1 MTKDMK
7 KILNIL
13 VILATLVSLA
23 SCAKWL
29 DVNTDPDNPNN
40 ESATCENRL
49 PWIQYYYGY
58 AWGTENTRGSAIAQ
72 MVTNTSRTAALGL
85 QANWN
90 PAQGIAT
97 TVYQNWFLGAACN
110 IQDLINKSKE
120 TESTHYEAAA
130 LVMKAMGFIMMADL
144 YGEMPYHEAVGA
156 DFTPPYDNGD
166 VIYEGCLE
174 DLDRAIEL
182 FSAPQGSAAVSLAA
196 GDLWCEGNPSKW
208 IKLAYGLKARWL
220 NNMSKMSGFDPQAVL
235 DAIAKAPQSTAENI
249 LMHHQNV
256 ETAGTCSTVGDAYGP
271 NVTYD
276 SFAWGT
282 GQRMNR
288 FYVNLLTDFKGTG
301 VEDPRADKLLP
312 FSMYKVTLKDDGTI
326 NTYEWLR
333 DAGVNQYTADEGWV
347 TNRFVGGNLNAYLA
361 PVQIGKDKECY
372 YMVKDIKKYYKDVD
386 AFKAVFEKYY
396 LPSQYT
402 LTEYETGYQLK
413 KSFDP
418 NTLDTTEKKY
428 DKPEDDP
435 TKNPVISVVYH
446 PGCMFVQDNNPL
458 YVEDIKYVQVRSDG
472 IFETAGLAAN
482 DMNCY
487 YSGAS
492 AYTRQVGFVQGT
504 GAFYTRI
511 TSDSYIMTYTEMCFI
526 KAEVLFNKGDK
537 AGAYSAYIE
546 GIKSHFQLLNAKLT
560 AWMADGCGTT
570 ARGFDVSF
578 AYSPIPQADID
589 AYMASAAVVQSS
601 AALTLSDI
609 MLQKYIAMG
618 PDYQKYNDVRKYNY
632 YMPNP
637 KYNNEVVYTGMMD
650 PAYRTGSSSSF
661 DPSPSSRR
669 HFVRRWQHSTHETN
683 YNNSEVTASYAQYGL
698 DSPLDNTIWTIP
710 VFWDVE

>member
-7 KILNIL
+7 KILNIF

-110 IQDLINKSKE
+110 IQDLIKKSQE

-144 YGEMPYHEAVGA
+144 YGEMPYTEAVSA

-166 VIYEGCLE
+166 VIYEGCLA

-182 FSAPQGSAAVSLAA
+182 FSAPQGAAAVSLAA
-196 GDLWCEGNPSKW
+196 GDLWCEGNPQKW

-235 DAIAKAPQSTAENI
+235 DAIAKAPQSTSENI

-256 ETAGTCSTVGDAYGP
+256 ETAGTCFTVGDAYGP

-282 GQRMNR
+282 GQRMTR
-288 FYVNLLTDFKGTG
+288 YYVNLLTNFKGTG

-312 FSMYKVTLKDDGTI
+312 SAMYKVTLKDDGTI
-326 NTYEWLR
+326 ATYEWLR
-333 DAGVNQYTADEGWV
+333 DAGVDAYDPDEGWKIE
-347 TNRFVGGNLNAYLA
+347 RFVGGNLNGYLS
-361 PVQIGKDKECY
+361 PVTVGNDKECY
-372 YMVKDIKKYYKDVD
+372 YKKADIEKYYTDGIEG
-386 AFKAVFEKYY
+386 FKAMIEKYY
-396 LPSQYT
+396 LPSQVTVTVHAKDTYT
-402 LTEYETGYQLK
+402 PK
-413 KSFDP
+413 KGFDP
-418 NTLDTTEKKY
+418 NKVDA
-428 DKPEDDP
+428 DAKPIDDE
-435 TKNPVISVVYH
+435 VVSVVYH
-446 PGCMFVQDNNPL
+446 PGCMIVQDNNPM

-487 YSGAS
+487 YSGNS
-492 AYTRQVGFVQGT
+492 TFTRATGFVQGT

-537 AGAYSAYIE
+537 GGAYNAYIE
-546 GIKSHFQLLNAKLT
+546 GIKSHFQLLNAKLSS
-560 AWMADGCGTT
+560 WMADGCGTT

-578 AYSPIPQADID
+578 AYAPIPQADID
-589 AYMASAAVVQSS
+589 EYMASDAVVQSS
-601 AALTLSDI
+601 AELTLSDI
-609 MLQKYIAMG
+609 MMQKYIAMG

-632 YMPNP
+632 YMPNA
-637 KYNNEVVYTGMMD
+637 KYNNEVVYTGMKD

-661 DPSPSSRR
+661 DPSTTSRR

-683 YNNSEVTASYAQYGL
+683 YNNTEVTASYAQYGL
-698 DSPLDNTIWTIP
+698 TSPLDNTIWTIP
-710 VFWDVE
+710 VFWDVD

>member
-7 KILNIL
+7 KILNIF

-97 TVYQNWFLGAACN
+97 TVYQNWFLGAASN
-110 IQDLINKSKE
+110 IGDLITKSKE

-144 YGEMPYHEAVGA
+144 YGEMPYLEAVGA

-166 VIYEGCLE
+166 VIYKGCLE
-174 DLDRAIEL
+174 DLDKAIEL
-182 FSAPQGSAAVSLAA
+182 FSAPQGSAGIPLSA
-196 GDLWCEGNPSKW
+196 GDLWCGGDPNKW

-220 NNMSKMSGFDPQAVL
+220 NNMSKMAGFDPQAVL
-235 DAIAKAPQSTAENI
+235 DALAKGPQSTADNI

-256 ETAGTCSTVGDAYGP
+256 ETAGTCFTVGDAYGP

-282 GQRMNR
+282 GQRMTR
-288 FYVNLLTDFKGTG
+288 YYVDLLTNFKGSG

-312 FSMYKVTLKDDGTI
+312 SAMYKVTLKEDGTI
-326 NTYEWLR
+326 KSYEWLR
-333 DAGVNQYTADEGWV
+333 DAGVNAYTADDGWI
-347 TNRFVGGNLNAYLA
+347 TNRLVGGNLNAYLA
-361 PVQIGKDKECY
+361 PVLVNGDKECY
-372 YMVKDIKKYYKDVD
+372 YKEADILKYYESVE
-386 AFKAVFEKYY
+386 AFEEVFDKYY
-396 LPSQYT
+396 LDSQVT
-402 LTEYETGYQLK
+402 ITEYSKGSYTPK

-418 NTLDTTEKKY
+418 SKVDA
-428 DKPEDDP
+428 DAKPVDD
-435 TKNPVISVVYH
+435 NVVAVVYH
-446 PGCMFVQDNNPL
+446 PGAMFVQDNNPL

-487 YSGAS
+487 YSGNSTFTRAS
-492 AYTRQVGFVQGT
+492 GLVQGT

-537 AGAYSAYIE
+537 AGAHAAYIE
-546 GIKSHFQLLNAKLT
+546 GIKSHFQLMNAKLT
-560 AWMADGCGTT
+560 SWMADGCGTT

-578 AYSPIPQADID
+578 AYAPIPQDDID
-589 AYMASAAVVQSS
+589 AYMASKAVVQS
-601 AALTLSDI
+601 AGDLTLSDI
-609 MLQKYIAMG
+609 MMQKYIAQG

-632 YMPNP
+632 YMPNA
-637 KYNNEVVYTGMMD
+637 KYGNEVVYTGMMD
-650 PAYRTGSSSSF
+650 PAFRTGSSSAF
-661 DPSPSSRR
+661 EPDKANRR
-669 HFVRRWQHSTHETN
+669 HFVRRWQHSSHETN
-683 YNNSEVTASYAQYGL
+683 YNNTEVTKSYAQYGL
-698 DSPLDNTIWTIP
+698 DSPLDDTIWTIP
-710 VFWDVE
+710 VFWDVD